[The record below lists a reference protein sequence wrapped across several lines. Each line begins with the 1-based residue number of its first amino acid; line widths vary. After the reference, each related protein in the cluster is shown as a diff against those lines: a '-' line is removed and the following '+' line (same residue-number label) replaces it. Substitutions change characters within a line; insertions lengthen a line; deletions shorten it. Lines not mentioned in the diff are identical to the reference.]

1 MSAFDHIAIIYNP
14 NSTGDAPKLARNLKR
29 QIDRNRT
36 SIGTTATLTPTE
48 RAGHAIDL
56 AKKVGLSYRRPL
68 IISVSGDGGYNEVIN
83 GAMQAKSRSKS
94 ARPVTAV
101 VGAGNANDHRRVMRK
116 DPLIDLIK
124 RAQPKPIDLIH
135 ISAEAKDFFLS
146 RYAHSYIGYG
156 VTPQVGHELNK
167 HGKSLY
173 LEIKS
178 ILKTYRNYAPFRIE
192 RDGTQRLLDNLIF
205 ANINEMAK
213 FIKLDEKN
221 TMHDDRFEVI
231 ELRHRSKLRMLS
243 TLLRV
248 AIIGFKNPPSYSRY
262 ELTSLDKLPIQLD
275 GEVEWLP
282 KDCEAVVTSE
292 HAAID
297 SLF

>member
-1 MSAFDHIAIIYNP
+1 MQSFDHIAIIFNP
-14 NSTGDAPKLARNLKR
+14 NSTGDAPEMAKR
-29 QIDRNRT
+29 LRTQIDKHT
-36 SIGTTATLTPTE
+36 KTIGTKAVLTPTK
-48 RAGHAIDL
+48 RAGHAIEL
-56 AKKVGLSYRRPL
+56 ARDIALNHERPL

-83 GAMQAKSRSKS
+83 GAMQAKARSTT

-101 VGAGNANDHRRVMRK
+101 AGAGNANDHRRVVRK
-116 DPLIDLIK
+116 EPLIDLIK
-124 RAQPKPIDLIH
+124 RAEPKAIDLIR
-135 ISAEAKDFFLS
+135 ISATAKDFSLS

-173 LEIKS
+173 HEIKS
-178 ILKTYRNYAPFRIE
+178 ILKTYRTYAPFRIE
-192 RDGTQRLLDNLIF
+192 RDKKQLVLDNLIF

-221 TMHDDRFEVI
+221 TMHDDKFEVI
-231 ELRHRSKLRMLS
+231 ELRHRSKLRMLG
-243 TLLRV
+243 TLLRAAV
-248 AIIGFKNPPSYSRY
+248 IGFKNPPSHSRY
-262 ELTSLDKLPIQLD
+262 ELKSLDKLPIQLD

-282 KDCEAVVTSE
+282 AGCIAVVTSE

>member
-1 MSAFDHIAIIYNP
+1 MQSFDHIAIIYNP
-14 NSTGDAPKLARNLKR
+14 NSTGDAPKMANRLRS
-29 QIDRNRT
+29 QIDRNTRT
-36 SIGTTATLTPTE
+36 IGTKAVLTPTKH
-48 RAGHAIDL
+48 AGHAIEL
-56 AKKVGLSYRRPL
+56 ARNIALKHRRPL

-83 GAMQAKSRSKS
+83 GAMQAKSESKS

-101 VGAGNANDHRRVMRK
+101 VGAGNANDHRRVVRK
-116 DPLIDLIK
+116 DPLIQLIK
-124 RAQPKPIDLIH
+124 QAQPKPIDLIR
-135 ISAEAKDFFLS
+135 ISAQAKDFSLS

-173 LEIKS
+173 HEIKS
-178 ILKTYRNYAPFRIE
+178 IFKTYRDYAPFRIK
-192 RDGTQRLLDNLIF
+192 RNGKQLLLDNLIF

-213 FIKLDEKN
+213 FIKLDEEN
-221 TMHDDRFEVI
+221 TIHDDRFEVI
-231 ELRHRSKLRMLS
+231 ELRHRSKLRMLG

-248 AIIGFKNPPSYSRY
+248 ALIGFKNPPSYSHY
-262 ELTSLDKLPIQLD
+262 ELKSLDKLPIQLD

-282 KDCEAVVTSE
+282 QNCAAVVTSE

>member
-1 MSAFDHIAIIYNP
+1 MPAFDHIAIIYNP
-14 NSTGDAPKLARNLKR
+14 GSSGNAPELARQLKR

-36 SIGTTATLTPTE
+36 SIGINAVLTPTKH
-48 RAGHAIDL
+48 AGHAVEL
-56 AKKVGLSYRRPL
+56 ARTVALNYTRPL
-68 IISVSGDGGYNEVIN
+68 IVSVSGDGGYNEVIN
-83 GAMQAKSRSKS
+83 GAMQAKHRLKS

-101 VGAGNANDHRRVMRK
+101 VGAGNANDHRRVVRK

-124 RAQPKPIDLIH
+124 RAEPRAIDLIR
-135 ISAEAKDFFLS
+135 IKATTKNFTLD

-173 LEIKS
+173 HEIKS
-178 ILKTYRNYAPFRIE
+178 ILKTYQTYAPFRIE
-192 RDGTQRLLDNLIF
+192 RDKKRLLLDNLIF

-221 TMHDDRFEVI
+221 TMHDDKFEVI
-231 ELRHRSKLRMLS
+231 ELSHRSKLRMLA
-243 TLLRV
+243 TLLRT
-248 AIIGFKNPPSYSRY
+248 ALIGFKNPPSYTRY
-262 ELTSLDKLPIQLD
+262 ELKSLDKLPIQLD

-282 KDCEAVVTSE
+282 ARCTAVITSE